1 MSEKR
6 QPPPPKRDQRAKNK
20 FSGNHQRSWLWGHH
34 AVLETLATGVWPIH
48 EIVSSA
54 NAFKQS
60 SEVLAAKQAAGI
72 PLEIVDSERLQQ
84 LTGSSE
90 HQGLAVR
97 LGPFPYQSLDSLST
111 RVQSSSPS
119 DNVPLVVICDRLQ
132 DAFNF
137 GAILRCCDGVNVT
150 AVIIGDHAQA
160 DVTPHV
166 VRSSSGAVNHL
177 SIVKVSSL
185 IETVQRLKQLGF
197 QIVAADANTD
207 TGLWSAKL
215 TQPTALIIGSE
226 ATGVQSELLAACDLR
241 LWIPMLGRVSSLNA
255 AVAAGI
261 LLYEIRRQQH
271 TLSKT

>member
-6 QPPPPKRDQRAKNK
+6 QPPPPKRAERAKNK
-20 FSGNHQRSWLWGHH
+20 FSGNHQRSWLWGHY
-34 AVLETLATGVWPIH
+34 AVLETLATGVWPVY
-48 EIVSSA
+48 EIVSNA

-60 SEVLAAKQAAGI
+60 CEVLAAKHAAGI
-72 PLEIVDSERLQQ
+72 PLEIVDNDRLQQ

-111 RVQSSSPS
+111 RLQLSPPS

-137 GAILRCCDGVNVT
+137 GAILRCCDGVNVM
-150 AVIIGDHAQA
+150 AVIIGDYAQA

-226 ATGVQSELLAACDLR
+226 ATGVQSELLAACDQR
-241 LWIPMLGRVSSLNA
+241 LWIPMQGRVRSLNA

-271 TLSKT
+271 TPCET